1 MCVVCN
7 ERAQSGHFEGFIALL
22 LATARNTTT
31 VLYSYPSRKCR
42 CLPILLF
49 WKEYFNN
56 LHFGYQERDTNLCFK
71 CIGLSTLVF
80 FFLKNYGS
88 YSQVKN
94 VEEGGLLSL
103 IHHTQPFHCCGLI
116 PTFASQN
123 RQLELRTSL
132 IVEKIPSAHTKI
144 ISLDAKALK
153 CSFLSSRDHVYR
165 RDAILI
171 F

>member
-1 MCVVCN
+1 M
-7 ERAQSGHFEGFIALL
+7 
-22 LATARNTTT
+22 
-31 VLYSYPSRKCR
+31 
-42 CLPILLF
+42 
-49 WKEYFNN
+49 
-56 LHFGYQERDTNLCFK
+56 LC
-71 CIGLSTLVF
+71 F

-88 YSQVKN
+88 YSQIKN

-103 IHHTQPFHCCGLI
+103 IHHTQPFHCYGLI

-171 F
+171 FWLTGLKLSRLGGNILSSSTASYLSEESILQGICDELALKILIEAVIARLKQLDVEDNDLWVKIII